1 MKCQKLVYLLD
12 NTSNQLS
19 KFRIKNW
26 VEINSDGRVTCNTN
40 SQIEFKT
47 NMLNSSL
54 CIHTLLIGEETHQA
68 ADRNDKKVIFGSYA
82 LFIDCMRK
90 ITITQEDNANNFD
103 VLISKFNFIEYSNS
117 YSKILRS
124 LWPFFK
130 DEADDN
136 IRDPKLF

>member
-26 VEINSDGRVTCNTN
+26 VEINSDACVTCNTY

-54 CIHTLLIGEETHQA
+54 YIHTLLIREETQQT
-68 ADRNDKKVIFGSYA
+68 ADRNDKKVIIGNFA

-90 ITITQEDNANNFD
+90 ITITQEDNVNNFD
-103 VLISKFNFIEYSNS
+103 VLMSKYNFIEHSNS
-117 YSKILRS
+117 YSKILRG
-124 LWPFFK
+124 LWQFFK

-136 IRDPKLF
+136 ITDPKLF

>member
-1 MKCQKLVYLLD
+1 MKCQKLVYLFD

-54 CIHTLLIGEETHQA
+54 CIHTLLIREETQQT
-68 ADRNDKKVIFGSYA
+68 ADKNDKKVILGNFA
-82 LFIDCMRK
+82 PFIDCIRK
-90 ITITQEDNANNFD
+90 IT
-103 VLISKFNFIEYSNS
+103 K
-117 YSKILRS
+117 K
-124 LWPFFK
+124 
-130 DEADDN
+130 
-136 IRDPKLF
+136 